1 MDGHTVIAYAFVP
14 YHFTMAVVHG
24 SHNHMP
30 ILTHLLRLTILVKF
44 VNRVTGRGQPLA
56 VVAPN
61 FRGDWAA
68 TIAGAAALC
77 AGLGSDAELTIAKH
91 SRTPIGRHQNG

>member
-1 MDGHTVIAYAFVP
+1 MKGASSFLAVTVCKDNTI
-14 YHFTMAVVHG
+14 AVVHG
-24 SHNHMP
+24 PHIHMP

-77 AGLGSDAELTIAKH
+77 AGLGSDAEQTIAKH